1 MGGIVNITVAA
12 IVITG
17 ILGNMMAEA
26 VCRLFRI
33 QEPVARGLAIGS
45 ASHAIG
51 TTRAMQMGEIEGA
64 ISSLAIA
71 VSGLITVAGASIFAN
86 FL

>member
-1 MGGIVNITVAA
+1 MNITVAA

-17 ILGNMMAEA
+17 ILGNMIAEF
-26 VCRLFRI
+26 VCKIFRI
-33 QEPVARGLAIGS
+33 QEPVAKGLAIGS
-45 ASHAIG
+45 AAHAIG
-51 TTRAMQMGEIEGA
+51 TTKAMQMGEVEGA

-71 VSGLITVAGASIFAN
+71 VSGLITVVGASIFVN